1 MDEKRPDAKQYLMGV
16 NPVHGTKSKKKTK
29 VVFFISD
36 FLKSVIILIT
46 FISKRHKGKHQTLN
60 LLLKTHYMLLIVDQL
75 FMRNR
80 KINMK
85 VSLLF

>member
-36 FLKSVIILIT
+36 FLKSVIT
-46 FISKRHKGKHQTLN
+46 YK
-60 LLLKTHYMLLIVDQL
+60 
-75 FMRNR
+75 
-80 KINMK
+80 
-85 VSLLF
+85 